1 MAVTATRVESYREK
15 VEDRA
20 EVMAVG
26 DVTILVLADGAGG
39 RPGGAQAA
47 ETVIRVVREALMGTP
62 RCYDPRFWCSVLR
75 KADEVILGDG
85 YGGETTAVVVAVCG
99 PSIVGASVGDSGA
112 WLITEAACY
121 DLTTRQQRK
130 PCLGTGVAA
139 PVSFVRTGSG
149 GTLLVAS
156 DGLFNYTGPEAICTV
171 ARGTDLESVAKNLV
185 DLVRL
190 PSGGLQDDVAVLLC
204 RAET

>member
-1 MAVTATRVESYREK
+1 MAVTAKRVESYREK
-15 VEDRA
+15 GEDRA
-20 EVMAVG
+20 EVMTLG
-26 DVTILVLADGAGG
+26 DVTVLVMADGAGG

-47 ETVIRVVREALMGTP
+47 ETVIRVVRESLAGTP
-62 RCYDPRFWCSVLR
+62 RCYDPRFWCGVLR
-75 KADEVILGDG
+75 KADDMILGDG
-85 YGGETTAVVVAVCG
+85 YGGETTAVVLALCG

-112 WLITEAACY
+112 WQITEAACY
-121 DLTTRQQRK
+121 DLTARQQRK

-139 PVSFVRTGSG
+139 PMSFVRSGAG

-156 DGLFNYTGPEAICTV
+156 DGLFKYTGPEAICNV

-190 PSGGLQDDVAVLLC
+190 PSGRLQDDVAVLLC
-204 RAET
+204 RSET